1 MAHPPPAGPPWGPAT
16 TRPGLGRGR
25 ARDGQIRRWPPGL
38 HSQRCADPARG
49 DVHRPAR
56 DDPCQNLNSLR
67 IVIGAAHGVWLRGCV
82 ESAHVVCYKLE
93 QSTELF
99 ETWKLVCKPITS
111 KKEFPCLIQLER
123 FPRSFTKWFDDMFA
137 KRWIM
142 HTNPIVL
149 NIERMFGGGYG
160 LLVKN
165 RNLKLPGQVSC
176 SIIDL

>member
-1 MAHPPPAGPPWGPAT
+1 M
-16 TRPGLGRGR
+16 
-25 ARDGQIRRWPPGL
+25 
-38 HSQRCADPARG
+38 
-49 DVHRPAR
+49 
-56 DDPCQNLNSLR
+56 
-67 IVIGAAHGVWLRGCV
+67 